1 MSRDFTGFRRVGTA
15 DADTLGLG
23 PICTPPRTSTPCS
36 LVTAMTR
43 HECYKPPCPH
53 VCTATTVPD
62 ISASSL
68 QAVTSV
74 ALYSDH
80 HRIAIFFA
88 RFSKGRGEGGTP
100 ERMKITRLSPALSA
114 QTQDYYQ
121 QKSTALDLRVATAGR
136 TRARGF
142 QSEIGSQRFVAL
154 RCRELCSLYRGNLK
168 FTVICVWIST
178 GDPSSR

>member
-1 MSRDFTGFRRVGTA
+1 MPTRLHRYYGAGYLHFITTSCYQRRALLGPSQNRDFFR
-15 DADTLGLG
+15 
-23 PICTPPRTSTPCS
+23 
-36 LVTAMTR
+36 
-43 HECYKPPCPH
+43 K
-53 VCTATTVPD
+53 
-62 ISASSL
+62 
-68 QAVTSV
+68 
-74 ALYSDH
+74 
-80 HRIAIFFA
+80 IF
-88 RFSKGRGEGGTP
+88 KGEGRGGTP